1 MGVMTGEEAEI
12 EIKKL
17 IVKHCYESHV
27 SLLEINDFLFE
38 YGGLYKIEAV
48 LEQVE
53 KEEDYG

>member
-1 MGVMTGEEAEI
+1 MTGEEAEI